1 LHVQQNAASDTVYP
15 RAVTI
20 EQAMSIIGIAVVSWL
35 VVMYGTALVAPH
47 MPNRKAHALA
57 AAVSLV
63 GVALYT
69 ALR

>member
-1 LHVQQNAASDTVYP
+1 M
-15 RAVTI
+15 TI